1 MASGERYGELLQ
13 AAQEGN
19 LKRVKELIAA
29 GVDQNTP
36 VGAPRGWSPIMMAS
50 YHGKLAVVKYLAAQG
65 ARLDFIEVDGWWTAL
80 DLALHGNRDR
90 VAQFLRSIKAP
101 LGASIPNPH
110 RGGKLGG
117 WITDE
122 R

>member
-1 MASGERYGELLQ
+1 MPHDPRYEELLQ
-13 AAQEGN
+13 AARDGKLTQ
-19 LKRVKELIAA
+19 VKKLLAA

-36 VGAPRGWSPIMMAS
+36 VGAPRGWSPLMMAA
-50 YHGKLAVVKYLAAQG
+50 YHGKLAVVKYLVSQG
-65 ARLDFIEVDGWWTAL
+65 ARLDFVEVDGWWTAL
-80 DLALHGNRDR
+80 DLALHGNRKT
-90 VAQFLRSIKAP
+90 VATYLRSIKAP

-117 WITDE
+117 WVTDE